1 MTKEFTH
8 NDIAEMKQ
16 LACNHSD
23 AVPNEEC
30 PNCGFVMVEEVIDD
44 FINSMENIAIK
55 DKEE

>member
-1 MTKEFTH
+1 MTKEFTQ

-30 PNCGFVMVEEVIDD
+30 PDCGFFMVEEVIDD
-44 FINSMENIAIK
+44 LIGGFENGT
-55 DKEE
+55 E